1 MTVVR
6 KRDSHEGDVKC
17 IKIVCQLMEGYD
29 GYGGSRCKGLW
40 EGMTVLSRCDSPQE
54 V

>member
-17 IKIVCQLMEGYD
+17 IKTVCQLMEGYD
-29 GYGGSRCKGLW
+29 GYGVVG
-40 EGMTVLSRCDSPQE
+40 RCDSSLE